1 MMSDTIKPY
10 AYTGAALVV
19 AVLALYAWSLGQRL
33 DVAQAQLDTCR
44 GNTGR
49 LQASIDAQNDAIR
62 RLNTEAATA
71 RHDIEAARLEAERQ
85 AARHD
90 RRAAELRQWRRR
102 AGEDDCA
109 AARRLL
115 AEVPR

>member
-1 MMSDTIKPY
+1 
-10 AYTGAALVV
+10 
-19 AVLALYAWSLGQRL
+19 
-33 DVAQAQLDTCR
+33 DVAEAQLETCR

-49 LQASIDAQNDAIR
+49 LQESINVQNDAIR
-62 RLNTEAATA
+62 LLAAEARAA
-71 RHDIEAARLEAERQ
+71 HRDVEAARREAERQ
-85 AARHD
+85 AALHE
-90 RRAAELRQWRRR
+90 RRADELRQWQRR

>member
-19 AVLALYAWSLGQRL
+19 AALALYAWSLGQRL
-33 DVAQAQLDTCR
+33 DVAHAQLETCR

-49 LQASIDAQNDAIR
+49 LQVSIDAQNDAIH
-62 RLNTEAATA
+62 RLNAEADAA
-71 RHDIEAARLEAERQ
+71 RRDVKAARLEAERQ
-85 AARHD
+85 ASRHD
-90 RRAAELRQWRRR
+90 RRAAELRQWQRR

-115 AEVPR
+115 VEVPR